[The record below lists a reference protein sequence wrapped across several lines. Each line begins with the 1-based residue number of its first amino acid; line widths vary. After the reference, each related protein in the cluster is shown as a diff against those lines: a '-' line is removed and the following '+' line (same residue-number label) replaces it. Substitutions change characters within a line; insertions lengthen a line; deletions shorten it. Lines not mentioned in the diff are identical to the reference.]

1 MLKNNNN
8 EKIIEFYEK
17 NIDEISKD
25 YLLFLK
31 KIKNNWELVS
41 LPFISE
47 TKDNTYRVLQTMKL
61 QIQSMFKENEK
72 INKNLNEVKK
82 TERMNHVYKNVINKF
97 GEQIDYNRR

>member
-1 MLKNNNN
+1 M
-8 EKIIEFYEK
+8 
-17 NIDEISKD
+17 
-25 YLLFLK
+25 
-31 KIKNNWELVS
+31 
-41 LPFISE
+41 PFISE